1 MESKP
6 KYVYLYLFLF
16 CVFIAKI
23 LTTRAENLPLQG
35 TSLWLIESLESQDYF
50 G

>member
-6 KYVYLYLFLF
+6 KYVFYFF
-16 CVFIAKI
+16 IIAKI